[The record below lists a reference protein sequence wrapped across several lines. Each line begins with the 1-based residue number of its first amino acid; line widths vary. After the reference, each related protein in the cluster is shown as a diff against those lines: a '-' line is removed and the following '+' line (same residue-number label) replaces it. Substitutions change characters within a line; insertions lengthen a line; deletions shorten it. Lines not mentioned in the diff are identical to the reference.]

1 MVMRNLVAIAL
12 VAVVAVGC
20 SSDDGAAPADHGFAT
35 VTPTGDA
42 LGLAGVWT
50 IDVADTVAAA
60 AKGEPL
66 AAGDARALTA
76 ALEAMNT
83 QLALYRDGAF
93 VLKNLRA
100 DAGGTVT
107 VEGAWAFADGVLE
120 LRGHRENAK
129 LLEPA
134 EVRRYRR
141 GDGRLSR
148 DADAPS
154 GSIVPVLR
162 RSLAW

>member
-1 MVMRNLVAIAL
+1 MVMRKFV
-12 VAVVAVGC
+12 VVALLLGLVGC
-20 SSDDGAAPADHGFAT
+20 SSDDAATPADHGFET

-66 AAGDARALTA
+66 AAADARALTA
-76 ALEAMNT
+76 ALEDMNS

-100 DAGGTVT
+100 DMGGTVT
-107 VEGAWAFADGVLE
+107 VEGAWSFSDGILE
-120 LRGHRENAK
+120 LRGHRENGR

-141 GDGRLSR
+141 TDSRLARDGDV
-148 DADAPS
+148 PS
-154 GSIVPVLR
+154 GAIAPVLR